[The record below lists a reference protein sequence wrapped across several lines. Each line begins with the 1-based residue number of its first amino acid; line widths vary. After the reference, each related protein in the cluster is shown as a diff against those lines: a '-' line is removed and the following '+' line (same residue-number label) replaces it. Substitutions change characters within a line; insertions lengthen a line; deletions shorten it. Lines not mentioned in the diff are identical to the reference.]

1 MKALF
6 HAPWVQATL
15 AWLMAGWMKLCLSTM
30 RLTVENRAAAE
41 RVWDA
46 GGGVIVCFWHAKI
59 ALSPAAWD
67 FERGQEPR
75 ALISQSA
82 DGEVIARAIG
92 KLGIPAI
99 RGSSTK
105 KTHRGRMKEKGGAE
119 AFRELLRWVK
129 AGNCIAITPDG
140 PRGPARQM
148 AEGAILIARLTRA
161 PVLMMGLAARPAI
174 VMDTWDRGLIPLPFA
189 RGAIV
194 WGDAMVE
201 TGEDSQEAR
210 DRWAERLTALEARAE
225 ALLA

>member
-1 MKALF
+1 MRSLF
-6 HAPWVQATL
+6 QAEWVQATL
-15 AWLMAGWMKLCLSTM
+15 AWLMAGWMRFCLSTL

-46 GGGVIVCFWHAKI
+46 GGGVIVCFWHSKI
-59 ALSPAAWD
+59 ALAAAAWD

-75 ALISQSA
+75 ALVSQSA

-92 KLGIPAI
+92 MLGIPAI

-105 KTHRGRMKEKGGAE
+105 KNHRGRLKAKGGSE

-148 AEGAILIARLTRA
+148 AEGAILIARMTRA

-174 VMDTWDRGLIPLPFA
+174 RMQTWDHGLIPLPFA

-194 WGDAMVE
+194 WGDPVIE
-201 TGEDSQEAR
+201 LEDTQEAR
-210 DRWAERLTALEARAE
+210 DRWAARLTELEDRAE
-225 ALLA
+225 ALVA

>member
-15 AWLMAGWMKLCLSTM
+15 AWLMAGWMKFCLSTM

-41 RVWDA
+41 EVWDS
-46 GGGVIVCFWHAKI
+46 GGGVIVCFWHSRI

-67 FERGQEPR
+67 FKRGQEPR
-75 ALISQSA
+75 ALISQSH
-82 DGEVIARAIG
+82 DGEVVARAIG
-92 KLGIPAI
+92 MMGIPAI

-105 KTHRGRMKEKGGAE
+105 KTHRGKMKEKGGSE
-119 AFRELLRWVK
+119 AFREILRWVK
-129 AGNCIAITPDG
+129 GGNCIAITPDG

-148 AEGAILIARLTRA
+148 AEGAILIARMTKA

-174 VMDTWDRGLIPLPFA
+174 RMNTWDHGLIPLPFA

-194 WGDAMVE
+194 WGDAIIEMDD
-201 TGEDSQEAR
+201 TQEAR
-210 DRWAERLTALEARAE
+210 DRWTARLTALEDRAE